1 VRKSLLLEVKASAR
15 LILRSTFLIAGYRTL
30 AIFEPIGPH
39 RWQPTPLA
47 AGPFAGLQG
56 GAVASLLTAEIEAL
70 AEERNWGTA
79 IASSAWFLRPTP
91 MTELRTE
98 LAVVTEGGRISVI
111 DNTLWPAD
119 EDQPCAAVRVTLSR
133 ERAVEISA
141 FIEPAGEAADP
152 TRFPVRT
159 RRAAHGR
166 PWFMDAMEARE
177 GDGVAWFRMNHAI
190 IGGAGSLSDMPLS
203 SVLGPADWTHGI
215 ARPFRD
221 VVADPNPN
229 LTVQLFR
236 RPEGPWVGIRAEAR
250 WRPAGGL
257 GVGSGV
263 LLDVSGEIGRVSM
276 SVVLVPFPPQ
286 AKPHP
291 AAGLATAS
299 N

>member
-1 VRKSLLLEVKASAR
+1 
-15 LILRSTFLIAGYRTL
+15 L

-47 AGPFAGLQG
+47 VGPFAGLQG

-70 AEERNWGTA
+70 AEARQWGTA
-79 IASSAWFLRPTP
+79 IASSVWFLRPTP

-98 LAVVTEGGRISVI
+98 FAVVTEGGRVSVI
-111 DNTLWPAD
+111 DNTLWPVN
-119 EDQPCAAVRVTLSR
+119 EDQPCATVRVTLSR
-133 ERAVEISA
+133 ERAVEIPGFA
-141 FIEPAGEAADP
+141 VRTGETADP
-152 TRFPVRT
+152 TGFPVRT

-177 GDGVAWFRMNHAI
+177 GDGVAWFRMNQAI
-190 IGGAGSLSDMPLS
+190 IGGSGPLS
-203 SVLGPADWTHGI
+203 NAPLTSVLGPADWTHGI
-215 ARPFRD
+215 ARPFHD

-263 LLDVSGEIGRVSM
+263 LLDASGEIGRVSM
-276 SVVLVPFPPQ
+276 SVILVPFPGQP
-286 AKPHP
+286 KPES
-291 AAGLATAS
+291 AAGLAPAS

>member
-1 VRKSLLLEVKASAR
+1 M
-15 LILRSTFLIAGYRTL
+15 
-30 AIFEPIGPH
+30 AIFEPVGPN

-56 GAVASLLTAEIEAL
+56 GAVASLLTAEVEAL
-70 AEERNWGTA
+70 ADERQWGTA

-91 MTELRTE
+91 MTELRTG
-98 LAVVTEGGRISVI
+98 LSVLTEGGRVSVI
-111 DNTLWPAD
+111 DNSLWPAD
-119 EDQPCAAVRVTLSR
+119 QDQPCATVRVTLSR
-133 ERAVEISA
+133 ERAVEVPGFA
-141 FIEPAGEAADP
+141 EPANAAADP

-159 RRAAHGR
+159 GQAAHGR
-166 PWFMDAMEARE
+166 PWFMEAMEARA
-177 GDGVAWFRMNHAI
+177 GDGVAWFRMNQAI
-190 IGGAGSLSDMPLS
+190 IDGAVSSSKMPLS

-215 ARPFRD
+215 ARPFQD

-236 RPEGPWVGIRAEAR
+236 QPEGGWIGIRAQAK

-263 LLDVSGEIGRVSM
+263 LLDINGEIGRVSM
-276 SVVLVPFPPQ
+276 SVILVPFPHQ
-286 AKPHP
+286 TKREP
-291 AAGLATAS
+291 AGGLAPAS

>member
-1 VRKSLLLEVKASAR
+1 MLQGFGFHQIR
-15 LILRSTFLIAGYRTL
+15 LTPNL
-30 AIFEPIGPH
+30 AHLWESCPWPSSSPPAPN
-39 RWQPTPLA
+39 RWQPTALA

-56 GAVASLLTAEIEAL
+56 GAVASLLTAEVEAL
-70 AEERNWGTA
+70 AEQRKWGTA
-79 IASSAWFLRPTP
+79 ISSSAWFLRPTP
-91 MTELRTE
+91 MTVLRTGPS
-98 LAVVTEGGRISVI
+98 VVAEGGRVSVI
-111 DNTLWPAD
+111 DNTLWPD
-119 EDQPCAAVRVTLSR
+119 GEDQPCATVRVTLSR
-133 ERAVEISA
+133 ERAVEVPGFA
-141 FIEPAGEAADP
+141 EPAGEAADP

-177 GDGVAWFRMNHAI
+177 GDGVAWFRMNQAI
-190 IGGAGSLSDMPLS
+190 VDGAGSLSKVPLS

-229 LTVQLFR
+229 LTVQLYR
-236 RPEGPWVGIRAEAR
+236 QPEGEWVGIRAQAK

-263 LLDVSGEIGRVSM
+263 LLDINGEIGRVSM
-276 SVVLVPFPPQ
+276 SVILVPFPPSP
-286 AKPHP
+286 KPES
-291 AAGLATAS
+291 AVGLAPAS

>member
-1 VRKSLLLEVKASAR
+1 M
-15 LILRSTFLIAGYRTL
+15 T
-30 AIFEPIGPH
+30 IFEPLGAN
-39 RWQPTPLA
+39 RWQPTALA

-56 GAVASLLTAEIEAL
+56 GAVASLLTAEVEAL
-70 AEERNWGTA
+70 AEKRQWGTA

-98 LAVVTEGGRISVI
+98 LSVLTEGGRVSVI
-111 DNTLWPAD
+111 DNTLWPAN
-119 EDQPCAAVRVTLSR
+119 EDQPCATVRVTLSR
-133 ERAVEISA
+133 ERAVEVSGFA
-141 FIEPAGEAADP
+141 EPASDASDP

-166 PWFMDAMEARE
+166 PWFMDAMEARA
-177 GDGVAWFRMNHAI
+177 GDGIAWFRMNHAI
-190 IGGAGSLSDMPLS
+190 ISGPETLSKGPLS

-236 RPEGPWVGIRAEAR
+236 RPEGEWIGIRAQAK

-263 LLDVSGEIGRVSM
+263 LLDIHGEIGRVSM
-276 SVVLVPFPPQ
+276 SVILVPFPHQ
-286 AKPHP
+286 TKPAS
-291 AAGLATAS
+291 AAGLAPAS

>member
-1 VRKSLLLEVKASAR
+1 V
-15 LILRSTFLIAGYRTL
+15 
-30 AIFEPIGPH
+30 AIFEPVRPN
-39 RWQPTPLA
+39 RWRPTPLA

-56 GAVASLLTAEIEAL
+56 GAVASLLTAEVEAL
-70 AEERNWGTA
+70 AEKRKWGTA

-98 LAVVTEGGRISVI
+98 LSVLTEGGRVSVI
-111 DNTLWPAD
+111 DNSLWPAD
-119 EDQPCAAVRVTLSR
+119 EDQPCATVRVTLSR
-133 ERAVEISA
+133 ERAVEVPGFA
-141 FIEPAGEAADP
+141 EPVNEAADP

-159 RRAAHGR
+159 RQAAHGR
-166 PWFMDAMEARE
+166 PWFMDAMEARA
-177 GDGVAWFRMNHAI
+177 GDGVAWFRMNQAVI
-190 IGGAGSLSDMPLS
+190 DGAGSLSTVPLS

-215 ARPFRD
+215 ARPFQD

-236 RPEGPWVGIRAEAR
+236 QPEGGWIGIRAQAK

-263 LLDVSGEIGRVSM
+263 LLDIHGEIGRVSM
-276 SVVLVPFPPQ
+276 SVILVPFPHQ
-286 AKPHP
+286 TKREP
-291 AAGLATAS
+291 AAALAPAS